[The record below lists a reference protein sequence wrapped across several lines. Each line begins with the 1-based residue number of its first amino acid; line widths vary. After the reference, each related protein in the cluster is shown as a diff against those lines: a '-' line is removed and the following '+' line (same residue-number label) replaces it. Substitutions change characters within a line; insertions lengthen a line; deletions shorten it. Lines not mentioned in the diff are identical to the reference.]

1 MERDK
6 SQPQKHTSTQF
17 FIEVQSHHKGA
28 LLLVEVPTKGSVFLN
43 PVPPCQ
49 PQRSRQSLLKCS
61 QRAGDTNHS
70 WGRPQLLETPKEKLY
85 SVDEQHVSRIMN
97 QQIRTVAPT
106 QERDLRMRI
115 KTAFEIKNL
124 SHTKESSHHSKGEGL
139 GHENGVESL

>member
-1 MERDK
+1 MNRDK
-6 SQPQKHTSTQF
+6 PQTQKHMRHMIFT
-17 FIEVQSHHKGA
+17 EVRSHHKGA

-97 QQIRTVAPT
+97 
-106 QERDLRMRI
+106 
-115 KTAFEIKNL
+115 
-124 SHTKESSHHSKGEGL
+124 
-139 GHENGVESL
+139 